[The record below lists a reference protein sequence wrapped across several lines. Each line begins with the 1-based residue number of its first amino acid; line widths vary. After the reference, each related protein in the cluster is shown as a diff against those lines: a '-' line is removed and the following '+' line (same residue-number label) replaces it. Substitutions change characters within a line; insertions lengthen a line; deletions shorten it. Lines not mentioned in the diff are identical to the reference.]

1 MRYSYYEQSSH
12 GMMKMRSDMQVGC
25 LRSQAYSLSSISRLL
40 LLSVFL
46 LLVVCAP
53 RAIPGLQDADTSGEI
68 SIVMLERALVTERE
82 IHLEDIAS
90 IKSANES
97 LQEEAGKVQICR
109 AAEPGFSKTLH
120 VGYIK
125 SRVRQQG
132 IPDEHITWSGAQ
144 QVVVETKATRLTTQK
159 ILSHAKVFLTSWIN
173 TRCSISGS
181 SVHIQPVNEIR
192 PVTLPYGEVTVEIQP
207 ASPNSIGGTVPL
219 SFAISVDGRECEK
232 RVILFKV
239 DILKEVVIAAQTLD
253 KHKAIEAEDLR
264 IALKDIS
271 GDLDVFF
278 QKDELTGKRSRRPI
292 PEGTIITGN
301 MVEAMPIVFQGDVVT
316 IVIESPAFRITAQGK
331 AKEDGAP
338 GQIIR
343 VANISSMKEI
353 PAQVLGEKLVKVAFL
368 SGSIGL

>member
-1 MRYSYYEQSSH
+1 MRYS
-12 GMMKMRSDMQVGC
+12 K
-25 LRSQAYSLSSISRLL
+25 SRLL
-40 LLSVFL
+40 LLSIVL
-46 LLVVCAP
+46 LLVVYAP
-53 RAIPGLQDADTSGEI
+53 RSIPGLQDADTSGEI
-68 SIVMLERALVTERE
+68 SIVMVERALVTERE
-82 IHLEDIAS
+82 IHLDDIAS
-90 IKSANES
+90 IKSPNET

-132 IPDEHITWSGAQ
+132 IPIEYINWSGAQ
-144 QVVVETKATRLTTQK
+144 QVVVETKATLLTTQK
-159 ILSHAKVFLTSWIN
+159 TLSHAEAFLTSWIN
-173 TRCSISGS
+173 ARCSISGA
-181 SVHIQPVNEIR
+181 SVHIRPVNEIR
-192 PVTLPYGEVTVEIQP
+192 PVTLPYGQVAVEVDSVS
-207 ASPNSIGGTVPL
+207 ANSLGGIVPL

-239 DILKEVVIAAQTLD
+239 EILKEVVIAAHTLD

-264 IALKDIS
+264 IALQDIS

-278 QKDELTGKRSRRPI
+278 QKDKLTGKRSRRPI

-301 MVEAMPIVFQGDVVT
+301 MVEAMPIVFQGAMVT
-316 IVIESPAFRITAQGK
+316 IVIESPAFRITTQGK
-331 AKEDGAP
+331 AKEDGAH

-343 VANISSMKEI
+343 VMNTSSMKEI
-353 PAQVLGEKLVKVAFL
+353 PAQVVGEKLVKVGFL